1 MSKILNDT
9 RQKIR
14 NRDELAAEVQHRQQT
29 GERGVFTNGC
39 FDLLHLGHVRYLQQ
53 ARALGDFLIL
63 GLNDDAGVRVL
74 KGPGRPLVP
83 EAERAEILAA
93 LACIDYVTIF
103 SEPTAGPLV
112 ALLQPAIYVKG
123 GDYAGV
129 QGSLPDMNR
138 LPEAKVVQAYGGMV
152 RLIPYLPHHSTT
164 ELIEAIKRLP
174 GARTEDRVGNGGAG
188 GEAP

>member
-1 MSKILNDT
+1 MIYHTRDKILS
-9 RQKIR
+9 RE
-14 NRDELAAEVQHRQQT
+14 ELAAEVRRRQRA

-39 FDLLHLGHVRYLQQ
+39 FDLLHLGHVRYLQE
-53 ARALGDFLIL
+53 ARSLGDFLIL
-63 GLNDDAGVRVL
+63 GLNSDSSTHIL

-93 LACIDYVTIF
+93 LTSVDYVSIF

-123 GDYAGV
+123 GDYASVDGNE
-129 QGSLPDMNR
+129 PDLTR
-138 LPEAKVVQAYGGMV
+138 LPEAKVVHEYGGTV

-164 ELIEAIKRLP
+164 ELIAAIKRLP
-174 GARTEDRVGNGGAG
+174 GDI
-188 GEAP
+188 